1 MKAMSLAT
9 RSARETKSP
18 CLSRRRARIEKNSST
33 WFSREGCG
41 GVWWTW
47 KRGCS
52 ASQAWVAR
60 ATCEE
65 PLSATRWIAR
75 CAGTAASIS
84 SKKGDEVRGVV
95 AGRVAAQ
102 HLPGVHVQGGHQA
115 GGAVS
120 DVFEFPPRHASRRG
134 RRGGVFAAA
143 RGDRGLLIHRQHQ
156 GVVRRIEVEPA
167 HVHRPL
173 PK

>member
-33 WFSREGCG
+33 WFSQEACG
-41 GVWWTW
+41 GGWGTW

-65 PLSATRWIAR
+65 PLSATRWDR
-75 CAGTAASIS
+75 QVRRHCSVDLFE
-84 SKKGDEVRGVV
+84 KGDEVRGVV

-102 HLPGVHVQGGHQA
+102 H
-115 GGAVS
+115 
-120 DVFEFPPRHASRRG
+120 
-134 RRGGVFAAA
+134 
-143 RGDRGLLIHRQHQ
+143 
-156 GVVRRIEVEPA
+156 
-167 HVHRPL
+167 
-173 PK
+173 